1 MCSAI
6 ADPRVPDRDLATRA
20 RIRDA
25 AIRVFG
31 ERGFSTGV
39 RAIAAEAGVSPGL
52 VNHHFGSKDG
62 LRAACDAQV
71 RELITMQKHEALD
84 GPGPAGIL
92 SALAEIE
99 DYAPVAAYVVRSL
112 QAGGEFAR
120 SLFEQMVA
128 DAEKL
133 LAEGV
138 AAGRFTPSRDPAARA
153 LYLTQASV
161 GAMLIDMQLRME
173 PGVPPDFRR
182 AIRELATTTTLPALE
197 LYTEGLFTDRSVLDA
212 FLDSQE

>member
-1 MCSAI
+1 MCSAL
-6 ADPRVPDRDLATRA
+6 ADPRVPDRDLATHA

-31 ERGFSTGV
+31 ERGFAAGV
-39 RAIAAEAGVSPGL
+39 RTIAAAAHVSPGL

-62 LRAACDAQV
+62 LRAACDAQI
-71 RELITMQKHEALD
+71 RELITTVKREALD
-84 GPGPAGIL
+84 SPGPAGML
-92 SALAEIE
+92 AALAEVE
-99 DYAPVAAYVVRSL
+99 DYAPIAAYVVRSF
-112 QAGGEFAR
+112 QSGGEFAR
-120 SLFEQMVA
+120 ALFEQMVA
-128 DAEKL
+128 DADRL

-153 LYLTQASV
+153 RYLTQASV
-161 GAMLIDMQLRME
+161 GSMLIGMQMNTK
-173 PGVPPDFRR
+173 PDAPPDFRR
-182 AIRELATTTTLPALE
+182 AIRDLATATTLPALE